1 MSKPKYIIE
10 GGIDFFSELY
20 KSLDVEEDVL
30 EDDNNKCLISN
41 QVLTDKHVQLN
52 CGHKFNYIELY
63 HDFVNHKK
71 KFNFLESS
79 DGKLLATQNRCPYC
93 RTKQNIILPYYKEL
107 GLNPI
112 NGVNCYIPII
122 KKLKKLKPEY
132 TICACEYLLPNA
144 DFDATL
150 PVLVMIEQ
158 FTKCGNPVTGTLANF
173 LFSDNGDN
181 HLYCYTHT
189 KLMKKHY
196 KDLIKTKQDQ
206 EKAQKKAEKNML
218 LQQNKLLKQKDKP
231 VVNGVVENKVVVEN
245 VVLGPSMV
253 IIEPS
258 MVIIEPSMVI
268 TEPILITG
276 CSQLLKTGQKKG
288 TACNCKIFMDG
299 MCKRHHLIHL

>member
-1 MSKPKYIIE
+1 
-10 GGIDFFSELY
+10 
-20 KSLDVEEDVL
+20 
-30 EDDNNKCLISN
+30 
-41 QVLTDKHVQLN
+41 
-52 CGHKFNYIELY
+52 
-63 HDFVNHKK
+63 
-71 KFNFLESS
+71 
-79 DGKLLATQNRCPYC
+79 
-93 RTKQNIILPYYKEL
+93 
-107 GLNPI
+107 
-112 NGVNCYIPII
+112 
-122 KKLKKLKPEY
+122 
-132 TICACEYLLPNA
+132 
-144 DFDATL
+144 
-150 PVLVMIEQ
+150 MIEQ